1 MQLRVI
7 KPCINKLR
15 VKKARER
22 ELTKLKSFTDHS
34 HTYFEDQKEESPLKK
49 HVTKKEKELQR
60 GHCHSHS
67 HGDGHDHHSEHG
79 DDCEVNRIK
88 KLIWFKMKVHL

>member
-1 MQLRVI
+1 VQLRVI

-15 VKKARER
+15 VKKAREK

-49 HVTKKEKELQR
+49 HVTKKEKEL
-60 GHCHSHS
+60 
-67 HGDGHDHHSEHG
+67 
-79 DDCEVNRIK
+79 
-88 KLIWFKMKVHL
+88 